1 MIFFILVSIFVYESA
16 SGKLTTLI
24 ELHLCFKHQNNISK
38 LLLISLILIYDS
50 HLNIPDFDS
59 KDYSIN

>member
-1 MIFFILVSIFVYESA
+1 MTFFILVSIFVYESA

-24 ELHLCFKHQNNISK
+24 ELYFCFKHQNNISK